1 MTSFYTQEELE
12 QFGFKYLGSNVKLS
26 RKASIYSPE
35 TISIGDNTRI
45 DDFCILSG
53 NIDLGAYIHISAY
66 SALYGGSQI
75 VVENF
80 ATISAR
86 CTIYSQNDD
95 YSGKYM
101 INSTIPELYTNIYK
115 APVYLREHS
124 VVAAGCVILPGCEL
138 RMGACLG
145 AMSLLKENRILYID
159 EVWAGIP
166 AKPIKNRMSDYIQ
179 YESNLKFDENPYIL

>member
-26 RKASIYSPE
+26 RKASIYSPW

-66 SALYGGSQI
+66 SALYGGSRI

-95 YSGKYM
+95 YSGEYM
-101 INSTIPELYTNIYK
+101 INSTIPEEYTNVYQS
-115 APVYLREHS
+115 PVILRKYS
-124 VVAAGCVILPGCEL
+124 VVAAGCIILPGCEL
-138 RMGACLG
+138 RPGACLG
-145 AMSLLKENRILYID
+145 AMSLLKTSIPYCET
-159 EVWAGIP
+159 WAGIP
-166 AKPIKNRMSDYIQ
+166 ARYISERSDDHLYSSKPSFN
-179 YESNLKFDENPYIL
+179 ENPYILQAL